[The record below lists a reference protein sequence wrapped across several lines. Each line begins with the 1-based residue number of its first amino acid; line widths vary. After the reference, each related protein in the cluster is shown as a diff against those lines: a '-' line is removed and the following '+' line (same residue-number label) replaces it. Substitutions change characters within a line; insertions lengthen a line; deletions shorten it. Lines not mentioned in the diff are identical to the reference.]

1 MTEPW
6 ALLKEFRRRQ
16 SALLDVTESAEFDA
30 ELLRFRGGFV
40 DEHRFA
46 AFVAINFLIESKQAL
61 ERIHVWSLV
70 SGSEPLRI
78 VAQGSYPDV
87 KRLVRRLI
95 KAGIEH
101 TVEDDESIRKLLS
114 LTPRKQVAEI
124 RRMAAASN
132 TPEAT

>member
-1 MTEPW
+1 MSEPW
-6 ALLKEFRRRQ
+6 PLLKEFRRCQ

-40 DEHRFA
+40 TKHRFA
-46 AFVAINFLIESKQAL
+46 AFAGHEFGIESKEAL

-70 SGSEPLRI
+70 SGSEPLRTA
-78 VAQGSYPDV
+78 AQGRYPEV

-95 KAGIEH
+95 KAGLEQI
-101 TVEDDESIRKLLS
+101 VEDDDSIRELLP
-114 LTPRKQVAEI
+114 LTMHEQIAEI

-132 TPEAT
+132 TSEAT